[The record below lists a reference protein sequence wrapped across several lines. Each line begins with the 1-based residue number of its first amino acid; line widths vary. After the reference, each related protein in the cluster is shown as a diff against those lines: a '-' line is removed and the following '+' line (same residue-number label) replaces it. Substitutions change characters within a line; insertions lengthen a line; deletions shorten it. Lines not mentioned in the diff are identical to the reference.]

1 MIWLHFLLCSAL
13 LVFAATMLSRYG
25 DILAEKTGLGRSF
38 VGTVL
43 LAAATSLPELVTG
56 ISAVVWL
63 DAPDLAV
70 GAIFGSCLFNLALL
84 AVMDVAYR
92 PGAILTEV
100 QTGHLLSAGMG
111 ILLVGLAS
119 AGVLLGPAYPGASGW
134 PVGPVSL
141 AIVVLYPLC
150 TRVLHRFEHE
160 RQAKGLAER
169 AEKLEYEHVPAR
181 RAYVGFALSVIGVF
195 VLGVWLASLGDRIAV
210 STGLSR
216 GFVGTLFLAAATSLP
231 EAVVSLAA
239 VRMGALDLAVGNVLG
254 SNVFNIVILAVF
266 DVVDLRTNLWAH
278 LSPAHALAGLAVI
291 VMTAVA
297 LLSQVYRVA
306 SRRPRRFG
314 WDGAALLAIYVLSM
328 WLLYQ
333 QRG

>member
-1 MIWLHFLLCSAL
+1 MLWLHFLLCSGL
-13 LVFAATMLSRYG
+13 LVVAAMMLSRYG
-25 DILAEKTGLGRSF
+25 DVLAEKTGLGRSYI
-38 VGTVL
+38 GTVV

-56 ISAVVWL
+56 TSAVVWL

-84 AVMDVAYR
+84 AVMDLAWR

-100 QTGHLLSAGMG
+100 QPGHLLSAGMG

-119 AGVLLGPAYPGASGW
+119 LGVLLGPTYSGAAGW

-141 AIVVLYPLC
+141 GIVILYPLC
-150 TRVLHRFEHE
+150 ARVLHRFEHE
-160 RQAKGLAER
+160 RQAKALAER
-169 AEKLEYEHVPAR
+169 AEKLEYEHIPAR
-181 RAYVGFALSVIGVF
+181 TAYLKFAMSVIGVF
-195 VLGVWLASLGDRIAV
+195 VLGVWLASLGDRIAA

-216 GFVGTLFLAAATSLP
+216 GFMGTLFLAAATSLP

-254 SNVFNIVILAVF
+254 SNVFNIVVLAIF
-266 DVVDLRTNLWAH
+266 DVADLRGNLWAH
-278 LSPAHALAGLAVI
+278 LSPAHTLAGLAVI

-314 WDGAALLAIYVLSM
+314 WDGGALLGIYVLAM